1 MKARRRKLNES
12 ASGRAR
18 RPPGDLQ
25 RFEDDVRTWFELIK
39 AKLPSAIDRFIT
51 SGDLSK
57 DARELLDE
65 FGSGT
70 S

>member
-1 MKARRRKLNES
+1 MSPYEKGTDIWFRY
-12 ASGRAR
+12 AS
-18 RPPGDLQ
+18 
-25 RFEDDVRTWFELIK
+25 EDDVRAWCELIK

-51 SGDLSK
+51 SGNLSK

-65 FGSGT
+65 FGSGA